1 MTKAEYLEIVQ
12 ALSDLAVD
20 TTLDFDKAQTYKE
33 KSFWSGK
40 ECGLITAIAYL
51 HKRFKEKKK

>member
-12 ALSDLAVD
+12 ALSDLAID
-20 TTLDFDKAQTYKE
+20 TSMDFEQAKTNKE
-33 KSFWSGK
+33 KAFWSGK